1 MKEFLD
7 MLAEILEE
15 ETVKPSDILEDFEG
29 WDSLAM
35 LSVIASA
42 DSTYHISLSA
52 GELKKLGTVQDIYDL
67 IERKRTA

>member
-1 MKEFLD
+1 MEEFLS
-7 MLAEILEE
+7 MMAEILEE
-15 ETVKPSDILEDFEG
+15 DAVKASDVLDDFDG

-67 IERKRTA
+67 IERKRQG